1 MLRNRRGDGTT
12 IYTRED
18 IAIKLLAKYCL
29 PKDIEVL
36 FVDTG
41 FYHPLSRTDQYLS
54 DNIDEVSDYYSIYK
68 RINYYIFNSRVIKI
82 LIIRVA

>member
-1 MLRNRRGDGTT
+1 MLRNRRGDGIT

-29 PKDIEVL
+29 PKDIEVF

-68 RINYYIFNSRVIKI
+68 RIITYSI
-82 LIIRVA
+82 LVL

>member
-1 MLRNRRGDGTT
+1 MLRNRRGDGIT

-29 PKDIEVL
+29 PKDIEIL

-68 RINYYIFNSRVIKI
+68 RIITYSI
-82 LIIRVA
+82 LVL